1 MARPRE
7 YDQTTVL
14 TAVMHAFRRRGFAAT
29 SVRDLET
36 ATGVTSGSLYN
47 SYGDK
52 RGLFQAA
59 SEHYNRAVLERRIRD
74 HAPEGS
80 GIAGLRQLFLSLL
93 DEPGGG
99 TAGCLITNS
108 AIEFGETEMPGFVG
122 EAFVTL
128 RDVFSDRLG
137 GDEAEA
143 LATLALYQGVLVLVR
158 AGYETGELSK
168 MINTHFGTLEK
179 HDER

>member
-7 YDQTTVL
+7 YDQTAVL
-14 TAVMHAFRRRGFAAT
+14 TAAMRAFQRRGFAAT
-29 SVRDLET
+29 SVRDLVS

-52 RGLFQAA
+52 RGLYQAA
-59 SEHYNRAVLERRIRD
+59 SEHYIRAVLERRIRD
-74 HAPEGS
+74 NAPEGS
-80 GIAGLRQLFLSLL
+80 GMAGLRQLFLSLL
-93 DEPGGG
+93 DEPDGGM
-99 TAGCLITNS
+99 AGCLITSS

-122 EAFVTL
+122 EVFVTL
-128 RDVFSDRLG
+128 RDVFRDRFG

-143 LATLALYQGVLVLVR
+143 LITLALYQGVLVLVR
-158 AGYETGELSK
+158 AGYEVGELSK
-168 MINTHFGTLEK
+168 MINTHFDTLEK

>member
-52 RGLFQAA
+52 RG
-59 SEHYNRAVLERRIRD
+59 
-74 HAPEGS
+74 
-80 GIAGLRQLFLSLL
+80 LFLSLL

-158 AGYETGELSK
+158 AGYETGELGK
-168 MINTHFGTLEK
+168 MINTHFDTLEK